1 MLVEVIDELTG
12 ILVPIFI
19 CVVLPVT
26 CVWMV
31 VRKFINADNRRS
43 EVIIE
48 AIKANSGIDADKL
61 AEAMAKPRKTAL
73 EVLNKRLLVGCVST
87 LLGVAAL
94 ICGVFFYCTDPYL
107 HIHNMMFILAGL
119 FLAVGIGYLIVYRV
133 TRGQV
138 MDACAKKDD
147 TAAE

>member
-26 CVWMV
+26 CVWLV

-61 AEAMAKPRKTAL
+61 AEAMAAQDCARGAQQASAGRL
-73 EVLNKRLLVGCVST
+73 CVDFAGRGGADLRRVLLLYRPVS
-87 LLGVAAL
+87 A
-94 ICGVFFYCTDPYL
+94 YP
-107 HIHNMMFILAGL
+107 
-119 FLAVGIGYLIVYRV
+119 
-133 TRGQV
+133 
-138 MDACAKKDD
+138 
-147 TAAE
+147 